1 MSRLKNDCLSFTVS
15 LQEGF
20 RYVKACFVGQAKK
33 LTARNEKEATEAELQ
48 TAKMQVDAV
57 DAAED
62 TKNQVRSQNRC
73 VDNTTLTLTY
83 L

>member
-1 MSRLKNDCLSFTVS
+1 MSRLKNDCLSFVVS

-33 LTARNEKEATEAELQ
+33 LTARNEQEATEAELQ
-48 TAKMQVDAV
+48 TAKMQVEAA

-62 TKNQVRSQNRC
+62 TKNRLHN
-73 VDNTTLTLTY
+73 Y
-83 L
+83 P